1 MGVETH
7 DYTAPPLCHHPEDP
21 MIIHFLNQ
29 GKPHSQSPLSSC
41 CSVDATSVEGP
52 AMQQSVD
59 GHVQSYPGLSM
70 SEPGLQ
76 NGSAWIYQLKAA
88 ALPSFPF
95 WSFLHLC
102 LRSHAQAVHHS
113 FCAHGIKLDWI
124 GLNWNAL
131 ELYTSMELK
140 QTQRTIPSFT
150 LKRMSGQLSPSSL
163 ASLSYCAFLQEKALS
178 IRLSLSCLALLLVL

>member
-95 WSFLHLC
+95 
-102 LRSHAQAVHHS
+102 
-113 FCAHGIKLDWI
+113 
-124 GLNWNAL
+124 
-131 ELYTSMELK
+131 
-140 QTQRTIPSFT
+140 
-150 LKRMSGQLSPSSL
+150 
-163 ASLSYCAFLQEKALS
+163 
-178 IRLSLSCLALLLVL
+178 